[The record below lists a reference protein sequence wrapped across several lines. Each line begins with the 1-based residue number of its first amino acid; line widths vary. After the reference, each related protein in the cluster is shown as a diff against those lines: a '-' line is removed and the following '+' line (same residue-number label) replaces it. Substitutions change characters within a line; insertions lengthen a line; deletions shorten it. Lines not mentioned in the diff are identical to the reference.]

1 MEVKA
6 EGFIDL
12 VRNDIVEVEARMRSS
27 SIERHPHLGSA
38 LDQLLSS
45 GGKRIRPTITLLI
58 GGMVAADSDRL
69 ITLASAIEL
78 LHTATLI
85 HDDLIDGSE
94 LRRGFPTLNSKLA
107 SGATVL
113 TGDYI
118 FARAAHLA
126 SMTES
131 LDIVSDFALTLMTI
145 VNGEL
150 TQLYLS
156 RASLNTAEYYQRIYA
171 KTGSLFEMAA
181 KSPALLAECDAEVVE
196 TAGQIG
202 CDFGIAF
209 QIVDDVLDF
218 VGATEIT
225 GKPVGSDLRSGLVT
239 LPTLCYLDAEPD
251 RRQQVE
257 RQLELQLSADEL
269 DQLIDDIKGSGAIDQ
284 ALDQARSYVDSTLLR
299 LATFAD
305 SPERAALF
313 ELSDYIIQ
321 RNH

>member
-6 EGFIDL
+6 ETFFDL
-12 VRNDIVEVEARMRSS
+12 VSSDIAEVEALMRSVR
-27 SIERHPHLGSA
+27 IDHHPELNIA

-45 GGKRIRPTITLLI
+45 GGKRIRPTITLLM
-58 GGMVAADSDRL
+58 GGMLSADRRRL

-78 LHTATLI
+78 LHTATLV

-94 LRRGFPTLNSKLA
+94 LRRGFPTLNAKIA
-107 SGATVL
+107 SDATVL

-131 LDIVSDFALTLMTI
+131 LEIMADFAQTLMTI

-150 TQLYLS
+150 TQLYLT
-156 RASLNTAEYYQRIYA
+156 RANLDASDYYDRIYA

-181 KSPALLAECDAEVVE
+181 KSPALLAGCEDEVVE
-196 TAGQIG
+196 SAKQIG
-202 CDFGIAF
+202 CDLGIAF

-218 VGATEIT
+218 IGATEIT

-239 LPTLCYLDAEPD
+239 LPTLAFIEAEPD

-257 RQLELQLSADEL
+257 QHLEGLLNSDEL
-269 DQLIDDIKGSGAIDQ
+269 EQLIGDIKRSEAVET
-284 ALDQARSYVDSTLLR
+284 ALDEGRSYIHSALER
-299 LATFAD
+299 LTSFAD

-313 ELSDYIIQ
+313 EVADYIVQ
-321 RNH
+321 RDH